1 MDDGS
6 DNKPVGSYLN
16 IDLEGLNDDSTY
28 DLVFMEED
36 GDNDVNFEWDFQAWT
51 RNNKA
56 KAYYSQFI
64 FCMEDVYSDVPQQRE
79 VKKTSSMQQ

>member
-36 GDNDVNFEWDFQAWT
+36 GDNDVNFEWDFQA
-51 RNNKA
+51 
-56 KAYYSQFI
+56 
-64 FCMEDVYSDVPQQRE
+64 
-79 VKKTSSMQQ
+79 